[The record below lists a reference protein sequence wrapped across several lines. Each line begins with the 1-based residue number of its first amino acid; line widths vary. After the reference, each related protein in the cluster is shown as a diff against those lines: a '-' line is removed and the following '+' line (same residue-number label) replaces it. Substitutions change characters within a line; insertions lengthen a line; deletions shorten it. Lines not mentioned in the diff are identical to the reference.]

1 MNASLKWKAIAAGAL
16 AVITIL
22 TLQANGMCIT
32 NGRFYTDDE
41 FRQMTIDKILVG
53 RYGATTACESPS
65 KESGTGSCGRYSE
78 MKVGIPSLKNYID
91 QNPNCCKV
99 HDGYEDQYGVRANA
113 EFYHYILGL
122 RYKFFDASW
131 PQTTIYVATG
141 EQTVNQLS
149 LSFALDHCGGMR
161 SVQSILESSPY

>member
-1 MNASLKWKAIAAGAL
+1 MNASLKWKALAAVVL
-16 AVITIL
+16 AMITIC

-53 RYGATTACESPS
+53 RYGGTTACESPS
-65 KESGTGSCGRYSE
+65 RESGTGSCGSDLEKKY
-78 MKVGIPSLKNYID
+78 GIPSLRNYID
-91 QNPNCCKV
+91 QNPNCCEV
-99 HDGYEDQYGVRANA
+99 HDGYKDQYGIRANP

-131 PQTTIYVATG
+131 PQTRVYVATG
-141 EQTVNQLS
+141 ERIIGDRS
-149 LSFALDHCGGMR
+149 ISFALDHCGGMR
-161 SVQSILESSPY
+161 SVQSILESSPF